1 MIKDGKRI
9 EKMLGKKISILLMYL
24 SSIYF
29 IYFSTTLT
37 NFFEWFLFIIIFL
50 PMVYIIRW
58 KVVEIIWKEKKDKN
72 GKHKNSNNII
82 K

>member
-9 EKMLGKKISILLMYL
+9 EKMLGKKISILMMYL

-29 IYFSTTLT
+29 IYFSMTLT
-37 NFFEWFLFIIIFL
+37 NFFEWFLFIILFL

-58 KVVEIIWKEKKDKN
+58 KVIEILWKEN
-72 GKHKNSNNII
+72 EVR
-82 K
+82 